1 MEGHSEI
8 HMQVLDFILESIEE
22 QGYPPSVREICQKL
36 HVKSTS
42 TVHKYLNELEDSGF
56 IQREN
61 AKNRSIRVLRQ
72 GKNVQVI
79 HVPMLGT
86 VAAGLPILAA
96 QQNGEYIAFE
106 TTKYSREEL
115 FALQIKGDS
124 MIEAGIL
131 EGDYVVAQ
139 KTSSAENGEIVVALI
154 GDEATVKTFYREDG
168 HYRLQPENSRME
180 AIIVNEMSVL
190 GRVVA
195 LIRYMA

>member
-22 QGYPPSVREICQKL
+22 LGYPPSVREICQKL
-36 HVKSTS
+36 HIKSTS

-72 GKNVQVI
+72 GKSVQVL

-86 VAAGLPILAA
+86 VAAGLPIFAS
-96 QQNGEYIAFE
+96 QQEGEYVAFE
-106 TTKYSREEL
+106 TSKYSREEL

-131 EGDYVVAQ
+131 EGDYVIAQ
-139 KTSSAENGEIVVALI
+139 KTSTAENGEIVVALI
-154 GDEATVKTFYREDG
+154 GEEATVKTFYREDG
-168 HYRLQPENSRME
+168 RYRLQPENSRME
-180 AIIVNEMSVL
+180 AFYVNDLAIL
-190 GRVVA
+190 GRIVA
-195 LIRYMA
+195 LVRYMA